1 MALPQALAKWWRD
14 WTEGT
19 RFEDCAEWD
28 VERMAKDTG
37 VSPAELRRLVNL
49 GEDSADLLVQRMA
62 ALDLD
67 RSEVSATAPKTL
79 QDLQRVC
86 SFCKDHR
93 RCALDLARD
102 SADPAWKDYCP
113 NVGTLLALDA
123 MPWAARKEW

>member
-1 MALPQALAKWWRD
+1 MALPQALAKWWQD
-14 WTEGT
+14 WTEGK
-19 RFEDCAEWD
+19 RFEDCTDWE

-37 VSPAELRRLVNL
+37 VSPAELRRLVDL
-49 GEDSADLLVQRMA
+49 GEGSADLLLDRMA

-67 RSEVSATAPKTL
+67 RREVSATVPGTF

-102 SADPAWKDYCP
+102 AADPAWKEYCP
-113 NVGTLLALDA
+113 NVGTLQALDE